1 MKVSD
6 VVINILA
13 HHGVKTVFGYQG
25 GSITHLIDSIACH
38 EDIEYVQSY
47 NEQGASFAADAYAR
61 VAKEGLGVAVASN
74 GPGATNLVTGIA
86 NAYCDSVPVVFITG
100 QVHTFAMKGSNKT
113 RQESFQEIDI
123 ISIVDSITKYAV
135 TVMDENDIVEELNKA
150 ISIAKSGRKGPVLV
164 DIPVDI
170 QGKDVQWDNNEIH
183 YEVGDHQNNVTGDIF
198 DQTIA
203 LIKQSERP
211 IILAGGGINQ
221 AGAASVFSEFVNR
234 VDIPVVTSLQGL
246 DSINHADPNFVGFI
260 GPFGNRFAN
269 LALQNSDLL
278 LVFGSRI
285 DGRQTGKN
293 RDSFANNAKI
303 VHFDI
308 DDAELSHF
316 VNEDISIQGDIRV
329 VLENLNKL
337 VGSCCEYDFSAWR
350 KQIDNWRYCFDDVA
364 ENINDSKAIN
374 PNEVVRAIGNT
385 LPDQAIVCADVGQN
399 QMWVAQSLR
408 SKSGS
413 IRILNSGGLG
423 SMGYSLPACIGSYFA
438 SPASKVVGIMG
449 DGGFQMNLQEL
460 EVIGSLRLP
469 IALFIMNNESLGLI
483 RDMHLRYYEGR
494 CIGSEDGFSQ
504 PNFRELASA
513 FGLGYAC
520 IDRLIDESELTEFM
534 SADVPILVEV
544 KLGVGTTLLPELLGS
559 DSLDRQSPYMD
570 LC

>member
-1 MKVSD
+1 MKASD

-13 HHGVKTVFGYQG
+13 KHGVKTVFGYQG
-25 GSITHLIDSIACH
+25 GSITHLIDSIACRN
-38 EDIEYVQSY
+38 DIEYIQSY

-61 VAKEGLGVAVASN
+61 VAKEGLGVAIASN

-100 QVHTFAMKGSNKT
+100 QVHTFAMKGLKKT
-113 RQESFQEIDI
+113 RQESFQEVDI
-123 ISIVDSITKYAV
+123 ISIVSSITKYAI
-135 TVMDENDIVEELNKA
+135 TVMNENDLVEELNKA
-150 ISIAKSGRKGPVLV
+150 IRIAKSGRKGPVLI

-170 QGKDVQWDNNEIH
+170 QGKDIQWNDSGVN
-183 YEVGDHQNNVTGDIF
+183 DAIF
-198 DQTIA
+198 EYYDRDLDDSFSQIID
-203 LIKQSERP
+203 LIEQSNSP
-211 IILAGGGINQ
+211 IILAGGGVNQ
-221 AGAASVFSEFVNR
+221 AGASGFFSEFVSR
-234 VDIPVVTSLQGL
+234 TGIPVVASLQGL
-246 DSINHADPNFVGFI
+246 DAIDHTDPNFVGFI

-269 LALQNSDLL
+269 LALQNLDLL

-308 DDAELSHF
+308 DEAELSHF
-316 VNEDISIQGDIRV
+316 VNEDISIQGDIGAI
-329 VLENLNKL
+329 LEKLNKL
-337 VGSCCEYDFSAWR
+337 VDSCCEYDFSVWR
-350 KQIDNWRYCFDDVA
+350 EQIDNWKCRFDDVV
-364 ENINDSKAIN
+364 ENANDSKSIN
-374 PNEVVRAIGNT
+374 PNEVVRAIGNV
-385 LPDQAIVCADVGQN
+385 LPDKAIVCADVGQN

-408 SKSGS
+408 SKRGS

-438 SPASKVVGIMG
+438 SPTSKVIGIMG

-469 IALFIMNNESLGLI
+469 VVLFIMNNESLGLI

-494 CIGSEDGFSQ
+494 CLGSEDGFSQ
-504 PNFRELASA
+504 PKFRELASA
-513 FGLGYAC
+513 FGLNYAC
-520 IDRLIDESELTEFM
+520 IDKLINESELTEFM
-534 SADVPILVEV
+534 NADAPILVEV
-544 KLGVGTTLLPELLGS
+544 KLGVGTTLFPELMGF

-570 LC
+570 SR